1 MKLKRNDN
9 VVVVRGKDRGKQGR
23 ILSVDLK
30 HGRLVVDG
38 VNIIKKHVRPSP
50 TVRQAGIVEM
60 PASIDV
66 SKVKLICPAC
76 STAGRLAIR
85 VIQFGEGGEDRRRK
99 MRVCKSCNQ
108 EIE

>member
-9 VVVVRGKDRGKQGR
+9 VIVVRGKYRGKQGR
-23 ILSVDLK
+23 VMSVDRK
-30 HGRLVVDG
+30 HDRLVVDG

-60 PASIDV
+60 PGSIDA
-66 SKVKLICPAC
+66 SKVKLLCPAC
-76 STAGRLAIR
+76 SKAGRLAIR
-85 VIQFGEGGEDRRRK
+85 IIKFGEGGEERRRK
-99 MRVCKSCNQ
+99 MRVCKACNQ